1 MLGKLIKLLILS
13 RYTKPLLALN
23 VIILLLDYTSMEGL
37 HDAPHIPKTFTEEAI
52 FMLTFPVII
61 SALASRV
68 VISKSDMDFLFTLP
82 LDRKEIFTGI
92 YIASIFATGIF
103 SLYFGIFAVA
113 ILGTIGII
121 IPILLAIMSTSMS
134 ITFSS
139 IRGLYRGLIGAI
151 LTIWFVSPYF
161 GFPFSPLSMII
172 GYYYGYPILV
182 ALTLVFVYSSIR
194 NFDNIK
200 FKTFQGNNKPI
211 KDLISFEGST
221 PFTATLKRN
230 LSFIELGGRFNFAGT
245 PIYKTAR
252 IKLYYIII
260 ASTIISIIYYF
271 IVRMIGFFSVSFYL
285 VIVEYILILQLA
297 QTAFMYEPL
306 WLGLGI
312 INPLQYV
319 RYYLGSKSIA
329 AFLMLLPFGIV
340 NFILG
345 VYSLG
350 LVTIIG
356 IPLSMIYLASIIA
369 RLNPIQIKDENAPN
383 VRFTAMQWL
392 LGLFTFP
399 ILIIVMITAFFPS
412 IIYGIIAD
420 AILAAISLPFIFY
433 QGFWDK
439 VKDKMIEMGF
449 V

>member
-13 RYTKPLLALN
+13 RFTKPLLALN
-23 VIILLLDYTSMEGL
+23 VLILLLDYTSMEGL
-37 HDAPHIPKTFTEEAI
+37 HDTPHVPRVFTEEAI

-68 VISKSDMDFLFTLP
+68 VVTKSDMDFLFTLP
-82 LDRKEIFTGI
+82 LDRREIFTGI
-92 YIASIFATGIF
+92 YISSIFATGIF
-103 SLYFGIFAVA
+103 SLYFGVFAVV
-113 ILGTIGII
+113 ILGTIGIV

-139 IRGLYRGLIGAI
+139 MKGLYRGIIGAL

-172 GYYYGYPILV
+172 GYYYGYPILL
-182 ALTLVFVYSSIR
+182 ALTLIFVYSSIR

-200 FKTFQGNNKPI
+200 FKTFQGSNKPI

-221 PFTATLKRN
+221 PFTAILKRN

-245 PIYKTAR
+245 PMYKTAR
-252 IKLYYIII
+252 VKLYYIIL
-260 ASTIISIIYYF
+260 ASAIISVIYYF
-271 IVRMIGFFSVSFYL
+271 VVRMIGFFSISFYL
-285 VIVEYILILQLA
+285 VIAEYILILQLA

-312 INPLQYV
+312 INPIQYV

-329 AFLMLLPFGIV
+329 TFLMLLPFGIV
-340 NFILG
+340 NIILG

-350 LVTIIG
+350 LVSIIG

-369 RLNPIQIKDENAPN
+369 RLNPIQIKDENIPN

-392 LGLFTFP
+392 IGLFTFP
-399 ILIIVMITAFFPS
+399 ILVIVMI
-412 IIYGIIAD
+412 IAD
-420 AILAAISLPFIFY
+420 IILAIISLPFIFY
-433 QGFWDK
+433 QGFWQK